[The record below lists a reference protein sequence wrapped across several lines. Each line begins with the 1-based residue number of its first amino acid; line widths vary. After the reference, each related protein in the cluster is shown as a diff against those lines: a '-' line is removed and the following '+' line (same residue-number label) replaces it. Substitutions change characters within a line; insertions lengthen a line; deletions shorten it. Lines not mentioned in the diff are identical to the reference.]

1 MEKKEILLES
11 IRRLFQLNV
20 SDEEIVI
27 ELQDVGLSADDARQ
41 LIIEARGE
49 TQAQQQAAQPK
60 KLSEMTAEERRDFR
74 ATRRGGR
81 AEEIMIP
88 KEMLKQAEKVIA
100 QKEKQTEK
108 ELAEEKEEEPEEEV
122 EEEVK
127 AVPARKAKE
136 KFAGKTKSEDI
147 WEKGILTTI
156 NEKLEQIEGIEENIN
171 KVIDLK
177 LQKLFE
183 KEAKKN
189 RVLFDSEYS
198 LLLEKINSTL
208 VQKTEEFNKMMK
220 AKMLE
225 LDKASKNYLDLMQ
238 RESAKKQI
246 TQGLIEDLN
255 SKIEEITKT
264 RKRMQEQ
271 FSAETEKVKAQ
282 SSTFSGD
289 IEGKIEEME
298 EKVNKALELEVKI
311 TEGLVADTEDK
322 IKEFILKKEA
332 EITKE
337 FSGIKGRPAQQEDV
351 MKFLAEVKKFDAF
364 KQDLQNQ
371 VAQSK
376 NELENIKGEL
386 KKLIAAQMVEAST
399 ETEAKIN
406 ELFEERKD
414 ELKAF
419 GKDLTKKL
427 NLNELAQKM
436 EELNLF
442 KDQFIKIIDKNVSE
456 LKQTKQGMEEET
468 DKKSKLIDS
477 KINAIDRKMKEL
489 SEFEKNF
496 AKEMGLQVEKLIE
509 KKKKTAEVK
518 AARTLIPKKAEA
530 RAIGKKALRETIK
543 KVKRKRKK

>member
-1 MEKKEILLES
+1 MEKKEVLLES

-27 ELQDVGLSADDARQ
+27 ELQDVGLSAEDARE
-41 LIIEARGE
+41 LIREARGE
-49 TQAQQQAAQPK
+49 TKAQQAVQPK

-74 ATRRGGR
+74 ATRRGGK

-88 KEMLKQAEKVIA
+88 QEVLKQAEKAIS

-108 ELAEEKEEEPEEEV
+108 ELTEEEEPEEV

-127 AVPARKAKE
+127 AGPPRKTKE
-136 KFAGKTKSEDI
+136 KFAGREKPGGI

-156 NEKLEQIEGIEENIN
+156 NEKLEEIEGIEENIN
-171 KVIDLK
+171 KVMDSK

-189 RVLFDSEYS
+189 KVLFDSEYS

-208 VQKTEEFNKMMK
+208 AQKTEEFNKMMK

-238 RESAKKQI
+238 KESAKKQI
-246 TQGLIEDLN
+246 TQGLIEELN
-255 SKIEEITKT
+255 SKIEDITKT
-264 RKRMQEQ
+264 RKKMQEQ
-271 FSAETEKVKAQ
+271 FSAEIDKVKAQ
-282 SSTFSGD
+282 SASFSGN
-289 IEGKIEEME
+289 IEGKIDEME
-298 EKVNKALELEVKI
+298 EKINKALELEVKI
-311 TEGLVADTEDK
+311 TEGLVADAEDK
-322 IKEFILKKEA
+322 IKEFISRKEG

-351 MKFLAEVKKFDAF
+351 TRFLAEVKKLDSF
-364 KQDLQNQ
+364 KQSLQDQ
-371 VAQSK
+371 VTQSK

-399 ETEAKIN
+399 ETENKIN

-427 NLNELAQKM
+427 NLNEFAQKM

-442 KDQFIKIIDKNVSE
+442 KDQFIKMIDKNVSE
-456 LKQTKQGMEEET
+456 LKQTRQEIEEET

-477 KINAIDRKMKEL
+477 KINAVDRKMKEL
-489 SEFEKNF
+489 AEFEKNF

-509 KKKKTAEVK
+509 KKKKSAEVK
-518 AARTLIPKKAEA
+518 MARKLIPKKAEA
-530 RAIGKKALRETIK
+530 RKLGKKALRETIK
-543 KVKRKRKK
+543 KVKRKRKR